1 MFNRRSKCRTIAA
14 PATPWPRSGS
24 LAAALIAILAGGQD
38 GAWAADEIKISAQQ
52 IKTIGIEMEPIS
64 KYAAIPKLRFPARVV
79 IPPNQ
84 IRMVSAPLAGRLDS
98 VTAGNDM
105 RVKQGQVLAQ
115 LNGPAWTRAQ
125 LEFAQAVKQE
135 LFLRSTVDR
144 EQSLSADKIVS
155 PKQLLATKNDYA
167 QAQAAVSEKRN
178 TLKLSGMNDAD
189 IDRLGAKN
197 ELATSL
203 AIIAPI
209 DGVVLETSAVAG
221 QAAEAMT
228 PLFKLAALSPLWLEI
243 QVPVAQVS
251 RLHEQDIVTVPPEL
265 GIGKIISIGN
275 SVDAANQT
283 VVVRAEVSTSE
294 RKLRP
299 QQVVEAEVTLAPS
312 GEKTWGVR
320 PSSVVRHDGKSYVFV
335 QTAAGF
341 QPQEIAIQVEGAE
354 LTVISG
360 PFDGTENVASKGLVP
375 LKGAWQGLGGAEK
388 D

>member
-52 IKTIGIEMEPIS
+52 IKTIGIEMEPIA

-203 AIIAPI
+203 AIVAPI

-341 QPQEIAIQVEGAE
+341 QPQEIAIQAEGAE

-360 PFDGTENVASKGLVP
+360 SFDGTENVASKGLVP